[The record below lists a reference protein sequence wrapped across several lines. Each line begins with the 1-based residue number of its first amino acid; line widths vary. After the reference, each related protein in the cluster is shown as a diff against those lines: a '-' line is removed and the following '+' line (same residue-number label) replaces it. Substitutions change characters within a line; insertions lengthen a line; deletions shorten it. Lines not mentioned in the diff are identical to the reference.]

1 MLTITKIDDASFSV
15 THTDAK
21 VPPLTLGVEDTRQFA
36 IALSK
41 DHPTPFGIDHNI
53 WAPLKGALGLWISP
67 AGELSVWLQ
76 GENVVIKPEEGKA
89 LATDLLL
96 SAVKFPIGTEVE
108 HYAGER
114 FYVATCDEYAPHGE
128 VGVIEEIKV
137 GDGGEPRYTVKT
149 SVGSIP
155 NWGESALR
163 IPLPLIDFKVT
174 QVATQIV
181 ERTVVVQARDTTAA
195 RIVGHK
201 LFSDMPLG
209 SGWIPQDENG
219 YVTITS
225 PKPNQL
231 AVEHLGDTTEQEE
244 LDLGYKI
251 VGGKLEG
258 DFKPGQI
265 YTAAL
270 GGCPRAKQ
278 ALKILLAI

>member
-96 SAVKFPIGTEVE
+96 SAVKFQVGTEVE
-108 HYAGER
+108 LIENTQIFVNA
-114 FYVATCDEYAPHGE
+114 ADSYAPCYEPGIVE
-128 VGVIEEIKV
+128 RIDTDAGGKV
-137 GDGGEPRYTVKT
+137 VYFLKT
-149 SVGSIP
+149 SIGTTTSI
-155 NWGESALR
+155 GEEHLR
-163 IPLPLIDFKVT
+163 IPMSNAEFKVT

-181 ERTVVVQARDTTAA
+181 ERTVVVSARDVLAA
-195 RIVGHK
+195 RIIGHQQ
-201 LFSDMPLG
+201 FNAMPLG

-225 PKPNQL
+225 PKPGQL
-231 AVEHLGDTTEQEE
+231 AVEFIGDTTAEEE